1 MKPTSRSV
9 PLLILAA
16 SLLCAGCG
24 GAPKGDAGL
33 TPVTGTITLDG
44 TPVEKGVVQFISK
57 DGKTVFT
64 GQIERGSYAL
74 KANAIS
80 PGAKPGD
87 YEVAVQAWE
96 QEPTMDAA
104 GKPVEGKR
112 AVPEKYFS
120 PKSSGLTAKVESS
133 ATKVD
138 LPLKK

>member
-1 MKPTSRSV
+1 M
-9 PLLILAA
+9 
-16 SLLCAGCG
+16 CAGCSG
-24 GAPKGDAGL
+24 GPKGDAGL
-33 TPVTGTITLDG
+33 TPVTGTVTLDG
-44 TPVEKGVVQFISK
+44 APVEKGVVQFISK
-57 DGKTVFT
+57 DGKTVFS
-64 GQIERGSYAL
+64 GQIERGGYAL
-74 KANAIS
+74 KANGIS

-87 YEVAVQAWE
+87 YDVAVQAWE

-133 ATKVD
+133 ATNVD